1 VSSPAWKSSIKST
14 AERYLSHRSF
24 DTSYKSE
31 LRICPVRLVLDWIVL
46 VNTIPE
52 NPKTTHLALFVH
64 QTTSMAAIQEKFEA
78 LSLDVPPPTRID
90 SPQGDAQQRCVPR
103 YLFRV
108 YTQYSDGSTTKDSVM
123 SRDSVNR
130 HRTATITT
138 NVSECVT
145 PKETARLIWGHL
157 RWKHLESDNL
167 MSWTSSLLFAIQY
180 AFYRHA
186 HSKDVSDFKDI
197 NIMVIDTTEYP
208 EGTFTRDMDLINA
221 YSTYSEDLEYFGQL
235 RTNKSHDGE
244 AFYFGEFLS
253 QGALKISGRSKI
265 VSAQSMIDAGLLKLH
280 PSFGQS
286 YENPKQEWAY
296 KVLEL
301 RREYSSLSPTI
312 SRREIGL
319 ACDIGRLFGQ
329 DFRLP
334 VAIQLAAICLG
345 HLAVDHVA
353 LAFED
358 EEFDGKCQ
366 SFSISVGCT
375 NCSLSLF
382 ADDELSAC
390 AAESSEMM
398 QSSKLPELQRARLIA
413 DIVYAS
419 HCQSRLEG
427 P

>member
-1 VSSPAWKSSIKST
+1 
-14 AERYLSHRSF
+14 
-24 DTSYKSE
+24 
-31 LRICPVRLVLDWIVL
+31 
-46 VNTIPE
+46 
-52 NPKTTHLALFVH
+52 
-64 QTTSMAAIQEKFEA
+64 MAAIQEKFEA

-186 HSKDVSDFKDI
+186 HSKDGSDFKDI

>member
-1 VSSPAWKSSIKST
+1 
-14 AERYLSHRSF
+14 
-24 DTSYKSE
+24 
-31 LRICPVRLVLDWIVL
+31 
-46 VNTIPE
+46 
-52 NPKTTHLALFVH
+52 
-64 QTTSMAAIQEKFEA
+64 
-78 LSLDVPPPTRID
+78 
-90 SPQGDAQQRCVPR
+90 
-103 YLFRV
+103 
-108 YTQYSDGSTTKDSVM
+108 M
-123 SRDSVNR
+123 SRDSINR

-157 RWKHLESDNL
+157 TWQHLSRDNL
-167 MSWTSSLLFAIQY
+167 MSWTNSLLFAIQY

-186 HSKDVSDFKDI
+186 HSSDNSDFKDI
-197 NIMVIDTTEYP
+197 NIMVIDTAEYP

-253 QGALKISGRSKI
+253 QGALTISGRSKI
-265 VSAQSMIDAGLLKLH
+265 VSAQSMIDAGLLELRF
-280 PSFGQS
+280 SFRQS
-286 YENPKQEWAY
+286 YKNPKKELAK

-301 RREYSSLSPTI
+301 RRECSSPPRTI
-312 SRREIGL
+312 SRREIRL
-319 ACDIGRLFGQ
+319 ACDIGRLFGEG
-329 DFRLP
+329 FRLP
-334 VAIQLAAICLG
+334 VAIQLSAICLG
-345 HLAVDHVA
+345 HLEVERVA
-353 LAFED
+353 LAFEW
-358 EEFDGKCQ
+358 EEFDGMAQ
-366 SFSISVGCT
+366 NFSIVDGCN

-382 ADDELSAC
+382 TDDELSGC